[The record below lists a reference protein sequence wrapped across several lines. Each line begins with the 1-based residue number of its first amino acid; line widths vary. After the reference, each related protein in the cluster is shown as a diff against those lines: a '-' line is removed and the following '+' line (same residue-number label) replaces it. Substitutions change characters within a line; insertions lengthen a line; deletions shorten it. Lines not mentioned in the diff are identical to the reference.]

1 MGICTMIIKVEQ
13 KYHFGV
19 ISKQQQTFL
28 SQRLRREARQTEN
41 NVSDIERCDR
51 YVARCSTKPSK
62 QLLAEIAAFIDSK
75 YPARHLYWY
84 RLILLTQT
92 PLRDKYL
99 ALLYDSISSTAMNSS
114 HTRALLFILESSIYS
129 LFQIIDETTIS
140 PAEIVTIQV
149 AEQCA
154 WNLFA
159 L

>member
-1 MGICTMIIKVEQ
+1 MIIKVEQ

-19 ISKQQQTFL
+19 ISKQQQTVL
-28 SQRLRREARQTEN
+28 SQRIRREARQTEN

-75 YPARHLYWY
+75 YPGKVERAFTYLTFTIARHLYWY

-92 PLRDKYL
+92 PLRDKCL
-99 ALLYDSISSTAMNSS
+99 ALLYDSISTTAMNSS

-129 LFQIIDETTIS
+129 LFQIIDEVS
-140 PAEIVTIQV
+140 LE
-149 AEQCA
+149 
-154 WNLFA
+154 L
-159 L
+159 